1 MYTNIQQAV
10 ASVENAFPSIYTKDD
25 VIKLLNSI
33 EIEAPKSGFKV
44 TKEQIDEL
52 VENIENRLERNANNL
67 STEDVVDMSS
77 AEFSIGYGNCI
88 ELDSIDINS
97 SDITS
102 EMMSGVED
110 VIADFFEKVDAINE
124 EETEE
129 ELVTEDNE

>member
-25 VIKLLNSI
+25 VVKLLNSI
-33 EIEAPKSGFKV
+33 EIETPKSGFKV
-44 TKEQIDEL
+44 TKEQIEEL
-52 VENIENRLERNANNL
+52 VENIESRLERNANNL

-102 EMMSGVED
+102 EMMSGVQD
-110 VIADFFEKVDAINE
+110 VIEDFFEKVDAINE
-124 EETEE
+124 EEE
-129 ELVTEDNE
+129 ELVTEDSE